1 MTRHRCWFALPLL
14 IGSIALFSVSQ
25 AQQPRPAG
33 PRAEPIAETRLLME
47 GLALPNFRG
56 IDRQLRQ
63 KPTEVE
69 AWVFMRGQSLLI
81 AETANLLMLRPPRSG
96 GQEAWLSQAAQL
108 RDTATRLA
116 CSAAE
121 RDYDRSR
128 AGLAELAN
136 ACNRCHQTFRVPTR
150 IPPKD

>member
-1 MTRHRCWFALPLL
+1 MIPHRACFAFSLMIGL
-14 IGSIALFSVSQ
+14 IILFSTTQ

-33 PRAEPIAETRLLME
+33 PPAEPIAETRLLME

-56 IDRQLRQ
+56 LDRQLRQ

-69 AWVFMRGQSLLI
+69 AWVFMRGQALLI
-81 AETANLLMLRPPRSG
+81 AETSNLLMLRPPRSA
-96 GQEAWLSQAAQL
+96 GQEAWLAQAAQL

-116 CSAAE
+116 RSAADRDFE
-121 RDYDRSR
+121 RSK
-128 AGLAELAN
+128 AGLAELAS

-150 IPPKD
+150 IPPKE